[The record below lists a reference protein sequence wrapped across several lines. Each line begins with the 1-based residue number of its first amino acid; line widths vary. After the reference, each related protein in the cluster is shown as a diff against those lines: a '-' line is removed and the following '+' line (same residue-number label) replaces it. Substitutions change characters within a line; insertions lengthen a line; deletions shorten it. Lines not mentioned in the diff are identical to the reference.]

1 MFAQLIFAVIGTLVG
16 TGLLWVSSRRLE
28 DASHRL
34 ATHYHVPDS
43 VKGATLTA
51 ASSSFPELAT
61 ALLATL
67 AHADFSLGLSAVIG
81 SAIFNVLAIP
91 AASVFVIRKELAVN
105 RAVVYRETQF
115 YLVAV
120 AVLFLALSLGVIYNG
135 IDAADGSPVIR
146 GQFTWQLALIPLAL
160 YGLYIF
166 IQYEEVRDHRNENGV
181 VAPQLW
187 ALETPVREWM
197 ALLVSMGAIF
207 LGVEVLL
214 RAVLTLGTLLDTP
227 SFFWGLTVLAAATS
241 VPDMFVSMRAAEK
254 GRSDSAISN
263 ALGSNVFDLLV
274 AVPVAV
280 LVAGSVTINF
290 SQIVPMMGFLVA
302 ATVGTL
308 VFLRR
313 DMRLTIAE
321 ARLMMLFYGVFAL
334 WMLAEAL
341 GLVSFL
347 AATPV

>member
-1 MFAQLIFAVIGTLVG
+1 MHG
-16 TGLLWVSSRRLE
+16 
-28 DASHRL
+28 
-34 ATHYHVPDS
+34 
-43 VKGATLTA
+43 
-51 ASSSFPELAT
+51 
-61 ALLATL
+61 
-67 AHADFSLGLSAVIG
+67 DFSLALSAVIG

-91 AASVFVIRKELAVN
+91 AASVFVVGKDLAVN

-135 IDAADGSPVIR
+135 VEGPGPIIR
-146 GQFTWQLALIPLAL
+146 GHFTWQLALIPLAL

-166 IQYEEVRDHRNENGV
+166 LQYEEVRDHRNNGDRE
-181 VAPQLW
+181 ATRTW
-187 ALETPVREWM
+187 ALETPVREWA
-197 ALLVSMGAIF
+197 ALLLSMGAIF
-207 LGVEVLL
+207 LGVEVLI
-214 RAVLTLGTLLDTP
+214 RAVVTLGEVLDTP
-227 SFFWGLTVLAAATS
+227 TFFWGLTVVAAATS

-254 GRSDSAISN
+254 ERSDSAISN

-302 ATVGTL
+302 ATICTL

-313 DMRLTIAE
+313 DMRLTMSE
-321 ARLMMLFYGVFAL
+321 ARLMMFLYVVFAL
-334 WMLAEAL
+334 WMVLEGL
-341 GLVSFL
+341 GVVGFL
-347 AATPV
+347 ASVAS